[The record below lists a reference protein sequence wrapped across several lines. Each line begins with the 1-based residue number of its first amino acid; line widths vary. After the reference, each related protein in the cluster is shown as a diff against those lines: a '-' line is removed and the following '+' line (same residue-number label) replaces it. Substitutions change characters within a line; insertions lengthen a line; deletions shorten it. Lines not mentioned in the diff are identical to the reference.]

1 MTELAASQQISSALF
16 PRLYHATDGGAWNSI
31 KKHGLLS
38 TTSLLDFYEI
48 RGEERLALESRRRP
62 RSNSLARD
70 GYSEII
76 LRDQSPMSSEALRTG
91 LRSFSARLFAA

>member
-48 RGEERLALESRRRP
+48 RGEERLALESRTSASKIKQS
-62 RSNSLARD
+62 RSGRL
-70 GYSEII
+70 
-76 LRDQSPMSSEALRTG
+76 LPKSS
-91 LRSFSARLFAA
+91 SAIKVR